1 MSLHNASMEDSAY
14 IGLFGPA
21 WVPADIASFI
31 KYFYEAEAFSLSIM
45 SPNNKKV
52 LEEFVA

>member
-21 WVPADIASFI
+21 CVPADIARFI
-31 KYFYEAEAFSLSIM
+31 NYFYEAEAFSLSIT